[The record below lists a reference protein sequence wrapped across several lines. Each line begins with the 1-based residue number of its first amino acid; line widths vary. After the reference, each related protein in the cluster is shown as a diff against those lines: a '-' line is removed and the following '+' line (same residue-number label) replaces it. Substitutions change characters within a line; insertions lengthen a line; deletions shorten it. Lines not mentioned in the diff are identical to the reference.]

1 MNETVKIP
9 AGTKVF
15 IVEDD
20 AFISSLLTKKFES
33 EGVVIATS
41 STGDTAAADIKAAK
55 PAIIILDI
63 MLPGIDGLQVLEQIK
78 KDPETQNIPVIMLSN
93 LGEKVQ
99 IEKAKKYGAVSFLI
113 KATLSVDEIVGEVAK
128 QLKVETMTRGQK

>member
-20 AFISSLLTKKFES
+20 AFISSLLTKKLES
-33 EGVVIATS
+33 EGVIIATS
-41 STGDTAAADIKAAK
+41 NSGDTAAADIKTAK
-55 PAIIILDI
+55 PALIILDI
-63 MLPGIDGLQVLEQIK
+63 MLPGADGLQVLEQIK

-128 QLKVETMTRGQK
+128 QLKVETMTRG